1 MDWEYGVGVVRVHIK
16 AAVMQIGAQIV
27 LRNHPGSKGIPMLN
41 NLLKV
46 TEIRSTREG
55 RKL

>member
-1 MDWEYGVGVVRVHIK
+1 MGVVRVHIK
-16 AAVMQIGAQIV
+16 AAVMQIGVQFM

-46 TEIRSTREG
+46 TELRVPEKGGNYNYIP
-55 RKL
+55 